1 MHCADAASAYLLDGV
16 GVGAIDANCTPL
28 DAIDAILYT

>member
-16 GVGAIDANCTPL
+16 GA
-28 DAIDAILYT
+28 DAIDAATTLYAA

>member
-16 GVGAIDANCTPL
+16 GVDATRR
-28 DAIDAILYT
+28 DTVYVTS